1 MSDAKRQEGD
11 DRDRLREAIDRV
23 DEEIARLLN
32 ERAGIAIEI
41 GRIKKRSGEKLF
53 DPAREQD
60 IFSRLIE
67 QNAGPLSA
75 DALVRIFERI
85 IDESRRVERLE
96 AYDK

>member
-1 MSDAKRQEGD
+1 MSGD
-11 DRDRLREAIDRV
+11 EHKDRRDELREAIDRV
-23 DEEIARLLN
+23 DDEISRLLN
-32 ERAGIAIEI
+32 ERAGIAVDI
-41 GRIKKRSGEKLF
+41 GRIKKRAGEKLF

-60 IFSRLIE
+60 IFSRLVE